1 MQVILDV
8 LGNIGFNWHVA
19 LLNFINF
26 LIILFILNKFFFQK
40 IGKIVSH
47 RDKEIR
53 TGLINAEDAGRKL
66 HQAENEKQII
76 IHDARVEGQAII
88 GAAISKAE
96 ATARDITLKAK
107 HDGDTLRD
115 KLNKE
120 IDDATDK
127 AINDVALRTPA
138 LVKSVIYQVLNDH
151 MTVDINSAYV
161 KDLITK
167 EI

>member
-1 MQVILDV
+1 MQGILDV

-19 LLNFINF
+19 VFNFINF

-40 IGKIVSH
+40 INKVVAH

-53 TGLINAEDAGRKL
+53 AGLINAEEAGRKL
-66 HQAENEKQII
+66 HQAENEKQSII
-76 IHDARVEGQAII
+76 LSARVEGQSII
-88 GAAISKAE
+88 AVAISKAE

-120 IDDATDK
+120 IDEATDK
-127 AINDVALRTPA
+127 ALDDVAGRTPS
-138 LVKSVIYQVLNDH
+138 LVKSIIHQVLRDH
-151 MTVDINSAYV
+151 MTADINSAFV
-161 KDLITK
+161 KSLIRK
-167 EI
+167 ET